1 MLLNKTIKKIESIA
15 WDLILQSK
23 VDGPRIDVEHI
34 AKHHLNIDV
43 VKHNFGEDITGV
55 LIIKNGKATI
65 GYDENNN
72 SSEVRK
78 RFTIAHELGHYIL
91 EHDRGGIFVDN
102 HRQQFSIHY
111 RDSKSSTG
119 EVKQEREANA
129 FAAALLM
136 PKQLLIEEMQKIEN
150 NKEYSFSFF
159 DDDDDM
165 IRSLASAFGVSKM
178 AMTYRIDNLGLLARG
193 Y

>member
-23 VDGPRIDVEHI
+23 VSGPPIDVEYI

-43 VKHNFGEDITGV
+43 KRHNFGKDITGV

-65 GYDENNN
+65 GYDVNNN
-72 SSEVRK
+72 NSEVRK

-91 EHDRGGIFVDN
+91 EHDRGGMFVDN

-111 RDSKSSTG
+111 RDNNSSTG

-150 NKEYSFSFF
+150 MKEYNFSFF

-165 IRSLASAFGVSKM
+165 IRNLASSFGVSKM